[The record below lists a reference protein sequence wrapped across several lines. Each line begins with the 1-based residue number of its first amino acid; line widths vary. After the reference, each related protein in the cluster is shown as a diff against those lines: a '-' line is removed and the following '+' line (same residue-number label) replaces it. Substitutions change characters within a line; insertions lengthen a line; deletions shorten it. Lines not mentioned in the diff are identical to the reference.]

1 MPVISRSIALKW
13 ICKKTY
19 FRQLKI
25 KKSCLT
31 KSAAGI
37 FFVIRDYSSFFASF
51 TESLSIKNLSLI
63 FMHNISVLENIRL
76 ISNISFVRELGYS
89 KIFKFV
95 KYWTSQL
102 ILITAHVLIVKTIS
116 TEQQSIIPFSI
127 LILNLLYLWEK
138 SHKSEGDK
146 TETFRKDS
154 IALTGN

>member
-13 ICKKTY
+13 ICKKNLFSTAENK
-19 FRQLKI
+19 KI
-25 KKSCLT
+25 LPHQKCCRN
-31 KSAAGI
+31 

-138 SHKSEGDK
+138 SHKSEGEK

-154 IALTGN
+154 IALTGS

>member
-19 FRQLKI
+19 FRELKI
-25 KKSCLT
+25 KKILPHQKCCRN
-31 KSAAGI
+31 

-102 ILITAHVLIVKTIS
+102 ILITAHVLNVKTIS
-116 TEQQSIIPFSI
+116 TKQQSIIPFSI

-154 IALTGN
+154 IALTGS